1 MRPFVTGGSGF
12 LGQAVLSLAAER
24 GLQVLALARSG
35 AAAERV
41 AARGAVPVPGDLDD
55 PRSLDAAF
63 ATAVEQGADV
73 LVNLASLG
81 FGHAPAV
88 VSAAEDAGLRRA
100 VFVSTTA
107 VATRLPAATRRIR
120 LEAERVI
127 QDSGLDWTVLRPTMV
142 YGHPGDRNL
151 SRLLALLHR
160 VPLVPVPGG
169 GRGLQQPVHVDDL
182 AAAVLAAAE
191 AAHAVGRRYDVAGP
205 EPVTFRELLEQAG
218 EAVGRRPL
226 LVPTPLGPTAWL
238 LARYE
243 ELSSR
248 PRLRAEQVRRL
259 AEDKVFDITPAVR
272 DLGFRPRSFRD
283 GIRAE
288 ARELAC

>member
-12 LGQAVLSLAAER
+12 LGQAVLSLAADR
-24 GLQVLALARSG
+24 GLRVLALARSTT
-35 AAAERV
+35 AAARV
-41 AARGAVPVPGDLDD
+41 SARGAVPVRGDLDHR
-55 PRSLDAAF
+55 RSLGAAF
-63 ATAVEQGADV
+63 AEAVEQGADV

-88 VSAAEDAGLRRA
+88 VSAAEEAGLRRA

-107 VATRLPAATRRIR
+107 VTTRLPAASRRTR
-120 LEAERVI
+120 LEAEAVV
-127 QDSGLDWTVLRPTMV
+127 QDSGLAWTVLRPTMI

-151 SRLLALLHR
+151 SRLLTLLRR
-160 VPLVPVPGG
+160 VPLLPVPGG

-182 AAAVLAAAE
+182 ATAVLAAAE
-191 AAHAVGRRYDVAGP
+191 APQAVGRRYDIAGP
-205 EPVTFRELLEQAG
+205 EPVTFRDLLREAG

-238 LARYE
+238 LTRYE
-243 ELSSR
+243 RLSAS

-259 AEDKVFDITPAVR
+259 AEDKAFDITPAVC
-272 DLGFRPRSFRD
+272 DLGFAPRSFRE